1 MKYTKAQVYD
11 LLILILR
18 WYLAFYMISYGW
30 GKINGE
36 QFGSFNQEILNSP
49 LKEVDKFNLA
59 WHLFSLDKTFNII
72 VGITQIIGGVLIIIN
87 RTTLIGALI
96 LLPLLAQ
103 IFLIDLAFTT
113 DMFGHSLTIRLGCM
127 IFSDIL
133 ILLYYKEKMILVWKN
148 LTNNTSTKFKYK
160 WWIFLVLPIF
170 GLLTDFIFGIL
181 SFPIKLLVNWLTK

>member
-49 LKEVDKFNLA
+49 LKEVGKFNLA

-72 VGITQIIGGVLIIIN
+72 IGITQIIGGILIIIN

-96 LLPLLAQ
+96 LLPVLAQ

-113 DMFGHSLTIRLGCM
+113 DTLGHSLTIRLGCM

-148 LTNNTSTKFKYK
+148 LTNNISTKFKYK

>member
-36 QFGSFNQEILNSP
+36 QFGSFNQEIFNSP
-49 LKEVDKFNLA
+49 LKEVGKFNLA

-72 VGITQIIGGVLIIIN
+72 VGITQIIGGILIIIN

-96 LLPLLAQ
+96 LLPVLAQ

-113 DMFGHSLTIRLGCM
+113 DTLGHSLTIRLGCM

-148 LTNNTSTKFKYK
+148 LTNNISTKFKYK

>member
-49 LKEVDKFNLA
+49 LKEVGKFNLA

-72 VGITQIIGGVLIIIN
+72 VGITQIIGGILIIIN

-96 LLPLLAQ
+96 LLPVLAQ

-113 DMFGHSLTIRLGCM
+113 DTLGHSLTIRLGCM

-148 LTNNTSTKFKYK
+148 LTNNISTKFKYK

>member
-1 MKYTKAQVYD
+1 
-11 LLILILR
+11 
-18 WYLAFYMISYGW
+18 MISYGW

>member
-1 MKYTKAQVYD
+1 MKYTKDQVYD
-11 LLILILR
+11 LFILILR
-18 WYLAFYMISYGW
+18 WYLAFYMIDYGW

-36 QFGSFNQEILNSP
+36 QFGIFNQEVLNSP
-49 LKEVDKFNLA
+49 LKDVDKFNLA
-59 WHLFSLDKTFNII
+59 WYLFSLDKTFNII

-96 LLPLLAQ
+96 LLPVLAQ

-113 DMFGHSLTIRLGCM
+113 EMFGHSLTIRLSCM

-148 LTNNTSTKFKYK
+148 LTNNISTKFNYK
-160 WWIFLVLPIF
+160 WWVFLVLPILGF
-170 GLLTDFIFGIL
+170 ITDFIFGIL
-181 SFPIKLLVNWLTK
+181 SYPLKLLIEWSAK